1 MHRSGGNVACD
12 NIGAHGVI
20 GATADHHGVVDHH
33 DHTGNDHCGS
43 ANDHN
48 HTTPSHN

>member
-1 MHRSGGNVACD
+1 MHGSGGNVACD

-20 GATADHHGVVDHH
+20 GATADHYH